1 MSYALSCCKDSKNL
15 LCETSNAHCRTVGV
29 ERPPLKLAWA
39 HRSTHLD
46 NGPSCT
52 DNMPHLFQI
61 SFSIG
66 VCVCLLTISCD
77 QHGPDRP
84 SRSFVEKTWRC
95 NYMSSMS
102 ASCHPS
108 SGLHLDEDKSRISC
122 CFPGLLC
129 VGNGSW
135 HNAQPCMT
143 IILAWTCCSAQLQ

>member
-66 VCVCLLTISCD
+66 VCVCVCVCVFAYNFMWSAWSGPSQPAICRKNLTLQLHV
-77 QHGPDRP
+77 QH
-84 SRSFVEKTWRC
+84 VC
-95 NYMSSMS
+95 VMSS
-102 ASCHPS
+102 
-108 SGLHLDEDKSRISC
+108 KFRITSRWRQVSDQ
-122 CFPGLLC
+122 LLL
-129 VGNGSW
+129 SW
-135 HNAQPCMT
+135 TALRWKRLMT
-143 IILAWTCCSAQLQ
+143 QCTTMHDNHIGMNML